1 MNVWREICHV
11 LLATTIVSG
20 CVQQEEAITEIPNG
34 GGPPS
39 DALTIAPP
47 ANVQAEATAAMTMVD
62 LGLASATGGDGAY
75 IFNNDAPATGFPL
88 GTAMVNW
95 TVTDGAGAQD
105 TGMQSVTVSDTT
117 APTIT
122 LPPDIQT
129 TATGEFTIV
138 GIGIATTSDV
148 VDPFPTLTNDRP
160 QNGFPVGTTGV
171 TWTSADTSGNVAT
184 GMQMITVTTPPDP
197 GQLTLTPPGAITMEA
212 TGPTTSVALG
222 AAMASGGAQPIT
234 ITNDAPVGGFPVGA
248 TTVTWTAVDANMASA
263 TGTQVVTIT
272 DTTAPSIT
280 APADVAA
287 DQDAGGGNTMVNLGT
302 PTFSDIAD
310 PNPVV
315 SNNAPGNGFPVGS
328 TTVVWTATDASGN
341 SASDTQLVTINDL
354 SFTVTPPAAV
364 TMEATGP
371 TTTVSLGN
379 ATANGGVAPV
389 TISNDAPAGGFPVGV
404 TTVTWTATDANMAT
418 AMAMQTV
425 TITDTTA
432 PSITA
437 PADVTADQ
445 DAGGGNTVVN
455 LGTPTLSDIAD
466 PNPTVSNNAPAN
478 GFPVGTTT
486 VVWAA
491 TDASGNAATDTQLVT
506 ISGSGAEQCSDLMSD
521 WVGSV
526 FPMMDSATTCGGACH
541 ISATPLQTANGWGFP
556 DSATDQENLEVFRTV
571 ARIDAQGESIVT
583 AKARGFVQHGG
594 GAVLQEGTANYT
606 LLSNFVA
613 RARACEEAAPPPSEE
628 AQVIRGSGY
637 EQLSKLTMAIASRPP
652 TTDEAN
658 AVAAAGSDQAAI
670 DSVLV
675 GVLDGL
681 MNEEEFYLRVAEIY
695 NDLLLTDRYADST
708 EQPDENFENLL
719 YFTNADY
726 FNSRNDDARRGA
738 NFGIAHAPLA
748 LIRYVIENDRPFT
761 EIVTADYTMVNPYSA
776 VIYGVN
782 PGGANYPFS
791 SDNNPA
797 NHPYD
802 DWRRV
807 DSLTQTAGDG
817 ATISTAGAI
826 STHAF
831 LERYPSSNTNLNR
844 HRSRTVFDYFLG
856 LDIESLAARD
866 GLNLDTVIGDVP
878 TYEDPQC
885 TVCHDVMDP
894 VAGLFTKRLADGRYR
909 ASYPY
914 RHTLRTNGVPQMV
927 PAGYGDTRNNPAVE
941 LPAGQELSPLDWLGD
956 QIAAD
961 DRFAQKTVRVIFNA
975 FTGSQSISPD
985 VTAFVEAN
993 KNAFVASGFNFKTL
1007 VKEVLLS
1014 DYFLAQNLGASE
1026 NPNNYESIG
1035 TGRLLTPEELDRR
1048 ITAVTGGSYVWR
1060 GPNSNTGLRGGHY
1073 LLYGGIDSDEI
1084 TTRATSPTSFFPG
1097 VQDRIANQVSCERVA
1112 TDLYNGGALFPIV
1125 DETVTPDNGGAAA
1138 IRDNL
1143 QFLHRHLLGEDL
1155 TSDSP
1160 EIDASYQLFLD
1171 VRALGDTTIP
1181 TQCRGGGGASDSNGT
1196 VLPWMAVVNYLLSD
1210 YRFYYN

>member
-1 MNVWREICHV
+1 MNAWRVICLF
-11 LLATTIVSG
+11 LLGTTILSG
-20 CVQQEEAITEIPNG
+20 CVQQEEAVTERPIG
-34 GGPPS
+34 ATPPS
-39 DALTIAPP
+39 DALTIIPP
-47 ANVQAEATAAMTMVD
+47 ANMQAEATGTMTVVD

-75 IFNNDAPATGFPL
+75 IFNNDAPATGFPM

-95 TVTDGAGAQD
+95 TVVDGTGAQD
-105 TGMQSVTVSDTT
+105 TGTQSVTVSDTA

-138 GIGIATTSDV
+138 GISLATAEDL
-148 VDPFPTLTNDRP
+148 VDPFPTVTNNSP
-160 QNGFPVGTTGV
+160 PNGFPVGTTGV
-171 TWTSADTSGNVAT
+171 TWTATDASGNVST
-184 GMQMITVTTPPDP
+184 DMQMVTVTMPPDP

-212 TGPTTSVALG
+212 SGPTTTVALG
-222 AAMASGGAQPIT
+222 AAIASGGTPPMT
-234 ITNDAPVGGFPVGA
+234 ITNDAPAGGFPVGA

-287 DQDAGGGNTMVNLGT
+287 DQDAGGGDTIVNLGT
-302 PTFSDIAD
+302 PAFSDLVD
-310 PNPVV
+310 PGPLV
-315 SNNAPGNGFPVGS
+315 SNDAPANGFPVGT

-341 SASDTQLVTINDL
+341 SASDTQLVTINDP

-379 ATANGGVAPV
+379 ATANGGVDPV
-389 TISNDAPAGGFPVGV
+389 TISNDAPSGGFPVGE
-404 TTVTWTATDANMAT
+404 TTVAWTATDANMAT
-418 AMAMQTV
+418 AIAMQTV

-432 PSITA
+432 PAITA
-437 PADVTADQ
+437 PADASADQ
-445 DAGGGNTVVN
+445 GAGGGNTTVN
-455 LGTPTLSDIAD
+455 LGTPTVSDIVD
-466 PNPTVSNNAPAN
+466 PNPTVSNDAPAN
-478 GFPVGTTT
+478 GFPVGNTT
-486 VVWAA
+486 VTWMA
-491 TDASGNAATDTQLVT
+491 TDASGNSATATQLVS
-506 ISGSGAEQCSDLMSD
+506 ISGSGAEQCSALLSD

-526 FPMMDSATTCGGACH
+526 FPMMDTVTTCGGACH
-541 ISATPLQTANGWGFP
+541 VTATPLPTASGWGFP
-556 DSATDQENLEVFRTV
+556 DSATDEENFEVFRTV
-571 ARIDAQGESIVT
+571 SRIDAQGESIVT

-606 LLSNFVA
+606 LLSDFVA
-613 RARACEEAAPPPSEE
+613 RARACEEAAPPPSGE

-637 EQLSKLTMAIASRPP
+637 EQLNKLTVAIASRPP
-652 TTDEAN
+652 TSDEAN
-658 AVAAAGSDQAAI
+658 AVAAAGTDQAAI
-670 DSVLV
+670 ENVLA
-675 GVLDGL
+675 GVLNGL
-681 MNEEEFYLRVAEIY
+681 MNEEEFYVRIAEIY
-695 NDLLLTDRYADST
+695 NDILLTNKHANST
-708 EQPDENFENLL
+708 GRPEQNFEGLI

-726 FNSRNDDARRGA
+726 FTSRNDTAQRGA
-738 NFGIAHAPLA
+738 NYGIAHAPLA
-748 LIRYVIENDRPFT
+748 LIRYVIENDRPFS

-797 NHPYD
+797 NHSYD

-807 DSLTQTAGDG
+807 DSLTQTEGDR
-817 ATISTAGAI
+817 ATISTAGVI

-831 LERYPSSNTNLNR
+831 LERYPSSNTNVNR

-856 LDIESLAARD
+856 LDIESLAPRD
-866 GLNLDTVIGDVP
+866 GLDLSAVIGDVP

-885 TVCHDVMDP
+885 TACHDVMDP
-894 VAGLFTKRLADGRYR
+894 VAGLFTKRLFSGRYR

-914 RHTLRTNGVPQMV
+914 RHTLRTNGVPRMV

-941 LPAGQELSPLDWLGD
+941 LPAGQEFSPLDWLGD

-961 DRFAQKTVRVIFNA
+961 DRFAQKTVRVVFNA
-975 FTGSQSISPD
+975 FTGNESVSPD
-985 VTAFVEAN
+985 VTAFVDTT
-993 KNAFVASGFNFKTL
+993 KNAFVASGLNFKTL
-1007 VKEVLLS
+1007 IRDVLLS
-1014 DYFLAQNLGASE
+1014 DYFLAQNLAPSE
-1026 NPNNYESIG
+1026 NPNNYDSIG
-1035 TGRLLTPEELDRR
+1035 AGRLLTPEELDRR
-1048 ITAVTGGSYVWR
+1048 ITAVTGGSYEWR
-1060 GPNSNTGLRGGHY
+1060 GPNSNSGLRGGHY

-1097 VQDRIANQVSCERVA
+1097 VQRRIANQVSCERVA
-1112 TDLYNGGALFPIV
+1112 DDLYNAGTLFPLV
-1125 DETVTPDNGGAAA
+1125 DETITPDNGGEAA
-1138 IRDNL
+1138 IRENL

-1155 TSDSP
+1155 ASDGP
-1160 EIDASYQLFLD
+1160 EIDASYQLFLN
-1171 VRALGDTTIP
+1171 VRALGDTAIP

-1210 YRFYYN
+1210 YRFLYN